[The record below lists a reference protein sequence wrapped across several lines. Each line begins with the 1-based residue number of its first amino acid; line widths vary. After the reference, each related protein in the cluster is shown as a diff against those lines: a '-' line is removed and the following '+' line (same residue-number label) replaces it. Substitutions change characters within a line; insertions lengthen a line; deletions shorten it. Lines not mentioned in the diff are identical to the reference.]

1 MPRISWH
8 ARDASP
14 VSCEAVGSNEF
25 QRQSRLPGDFADTV
39 QSEPPASAIERAAC
53 ESLPA
58 ADSDVGL
65 DIGNDSESIV
75 AEKPTLSHIG
85 RYALKTLLGE
95 GGLGCVYEAWDPLL
109 SRTVAVKTLQFDL
122 DMPSRIALDRM
133 LLNEARAA
141 ANLSHAH
148 IVTVY
153 DAGLSAHGVYIA
165 MERLRGHDL
174 RQRLAD
180 GWQPTPEAAAQIVR
194 RVADALAYA
203 HARGVVHCDVKPGNI
218 FLTRKDKPK
227 VLDFGIARAAH
238 ATAPP
243 SSEAPIA
250 GSPHY
255 LAPEQ
260 LSGSAVDARA
270 DIYSLGVVLYEL
282 LAGRKAFRG
291 ETLEQIHAAVRTGHA
306 TPLQELRPEL
316 PRALCDTVA
325 RAMDLEPDRRFA
337 TASELSQAL
346 RHWASKAQA
355 DSTPADGASADPTI
369 IPRRRPLGWVIGA
382 ASVCAAVAVWWL
394 LGAAPVPPP
403 AAAPVAAAVAPGVV
417 APVAVQTVAA
427 PPTPLTPVTT
437 AETGASVET
446 IVPTPGVKPAPRTA
460 AAKPRTV
467 AAVADTP
474 AAQTASGTLQI
485 AVSPWGEIE
494 VDGRPAGTTPPLTQL
509 SLPEGKHSVTIRN
522 TDFPPHTTSVQVQAD
537 KAVVVRHR
545 FGS

>member
-8 ARDASP
+8 APDVGV
-14 VSCEAVGSNEF
+14 VSCQAVGSNELH
-25 QRQSRLPGDFADTV
+25 RQLPQAGEFADTV
-39 QSEPPASAIERAAC
+39 QFEPPPSAPDRVVG
-53 ESLPA
+53 ESLPS
-58 ADSDVGL
+58 ADSDIGL
-65 DIGNDSESIV
+65 EIGGDAETSV
-75 AEKPTLSHIG
+75 AERPTLSHIG

-122 DMPSRIALDRM
+122 DMPSRIALDRL

-165 MERLRGHDL
+165 MERLRGRDL
-174 RQRLAD
+174 RQMLAD
-180 GWQPTPEAAAQIVR
+180 GWRPSPEAATQIVR

-243 SSEAPIA
+243 SSDSSIA

-260 LSGSAVDARA
+260 LSGGAVDARA

-282 LAGRKAFRG
+282 LAGRRAFRG
-291 ETLEQIHAAVRTGHA
+291 DNLEQIHAAVRAGQA
-306 TPLQELRPEL
+306 TPLQEMRPEL
-316 PRALCDTVA
+316 PGALCDLVA
-325 RAMDLEPDRRFA
+325 RAMDLDPERRFA
-337 TASELSQAL
+337 TAGELSQAL
-346 RHWASKAQA
+346 RHWASSARTETA
-355 DSTPADGASADPTI
+355 PAYAAVDDLQRPAA
-369 IPRRRPLGWVIGA
+369 RRRLRWLLAAGSAGA
-382 ASVCAAVAVWWL
+382 AAAAWWL
-394 LGAAPVPPP
+394 
-403 AAAPVAAAVAPGVV
+403 
-417 APVAVQTVAA
+417 VAA
-427 PPTPLTPVTT
+427 PPASTRS
-437 AETGASVET
+437 AETAVASVPAPRV
-446 IVPTPGVKPAPRTA
+446 VPPAAEPTAAPPALVAMAQAASTPATASPPMAVKPAPRA
-460 AAKPRTV
+460 APAKARATVV
-467 AAVADTP
+467 AADTSE
-474 AAQTASGTLQI
+474 TMSASGTLQVAI
-485 AVSPWGEIE
+485 SPWGEVE
-494 VDGRPAGTTPPLTQL
+494 VDGRPAGTTPPLTNL
-509 SLPEGKHSVTIRN
+509 SLPVGTHSITIRN
-522 TDFPPHTTSVQVQAD
+522 SDFTPFTVQVQVQAD
-537 KAVVVRHR
+537 KPVVVRHR